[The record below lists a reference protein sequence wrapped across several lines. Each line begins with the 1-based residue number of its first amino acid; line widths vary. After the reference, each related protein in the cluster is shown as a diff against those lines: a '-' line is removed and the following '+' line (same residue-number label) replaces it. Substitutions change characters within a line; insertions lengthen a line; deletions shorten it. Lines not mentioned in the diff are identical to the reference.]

1 MSEASKSK
9 LPMQHT
15 DMTEKG
21 LETIMV
27 EYLRDHNG
35 YEQGQ
40 SADFDREYT
49 LDTDR
54 VERFIRSTQP
64 DKLEQTMCFGPE
76 SQRRNFFRRL
86 SDKIAADGITNVL
99 RKGFRFNGLLFD
111 LYYPIPSELNPSAID
126 FYQRNIFSVTR
137 QLHHSAENT
146 LDAIDVCI
154 FLNGLPI
161 ITAELKNH
169 YTGQTVQNAIKQYQD
184 DRPATDQLF
193 APRRCAVHFAIDDEQ
208 IMMCTELKG
217 KDSWFLPFNKGVNG
231 GAGNPWKDSKILT
244 EYLWQEILT
253 KDSLADIL
261 ENYAQVIEKEEEG
274 RPKPVKRVIWPRYH
288 QLDCVR
294 KLLLETRSNPIGQ
307 RFLIQHSAG
316 SGKSNTITWLA
327 YQLVTLVEDDENI
340 VDSVIVVTDRV
351 NLDKQIRNNIN
362 AFKRLANI
370 VAWAEDSATLKE
382 ALQGG
387 KKIIITTIHKFQFIL
402 DTIGGSLGSLNFAI
416 IIDEA
421 HSSQTGAMSADM
433 NIVVSGNSENEE
445 EDIEDRILKIIKGRK
460 MAPNV
465 NYYAFTATPKNKTLE
480 MFGTPVQHPDG
491 QTGHIP
497 FHEYTMKQAIEEGFI
512 MDVLR
517 NYTPYK
523 SYYKIIKSIESDPEF
538 DKNQASKKIRGYVER
553 QPQTIKE
560 KSLIIVNHFLD
571 KVIGAHKVGGQAR
584 AMVVTSSISRAI
596 EFYYAITKQLEKMHS
611 PYKAI
616 VAFSGEKEYCGKMV
630 TETTVNG
637 FPSSEIEKKIENDPY
652 RILVVAN
659 KFQTGY
665 DQPLLHTMYVD
676 KQLSDVKAVQTL
688 SRLNRCHPKKKDTF
702 ILDFANDPKDIQRAF
717 QTYYKGTSLSHETDP
732 NKLNDLIE
740 IVEDANIYTDEDII
754 EFNRLYWTSD
764 PREEL
769 DAIINRCVAQ
779 FKEELSEE
787 QQIKC
792 KSAIKSYV
800 RTYPFLAAVMPF
812 NSSEWEKLYHF
823 YYYLGT
829 KLPKLAI
836 DDWTEG
842 LIESIDFDK
851 YRIVEQEEVNL
862 SLSDS
867 NAEINPVPV
876 TIVGGKP
883 EPQMESLSKIIEDFN
898 TLYGGIE
905 WEHADTVRAQIQQLP
920 GLLAKSESFVNAV
933 HNSDSDTAQLQ
944 CNTDLLQIVINMMAE
959 NTEFAR
965 NYLDNETFR
974 NFVNSRV
981 FQQAS
986 MMV

>member
-1 MSEASKSK
+1 M
-9 LPMQHT
+9 PHT

-40 SADFDREYT
+40 SADFDQEYT
-49 LDTDR
+49 LDPGR

-64 DKLEQTMCFGPE
+64 DKVEQTMCFGAE
-76 SQRRNFFRRL
+76 SQKRNFFRRL
-86 SDKIAADGITNVL
+86 SDRIAADGITNIL

-111 LYYPIPSELNPSAID
+111 LYYPTPSELNPSAID

-137 QLHHSAENT
+137 QLHHSAENA
-146 LDAIDVCI
+146 LDALDVCI
-154 FLNGLPI
+154 FINGFPI

-169 YTGQTVQNAIKQYQD
+169 YTGQTVKNAIKQYQD
-184 DRPATDQLF
+184 DRPATDPLF
-193 APRRCAVHFAIDDEQ
+193 APRRCAVHFAVDDEQ
-208 IMMCTELKG
+208 IMMCSELKG

-231 GAGNPWKDSKILT
+231 GAGNPWRESKILT
-244 EYLWQEILT
+244 EYLWQEVLT

-274 RPKPVKRVIWPRYH
+274 KPKPVKRVIWPRYH

-294 KLLLETRSNPIGQ
+294 KLLFETRSNPIGQ

-340 VDSVIVVTDRV
+340 VDSVIVVTDRI
-351 NLDKQIRNNIN
+351 NLDKQIRGNIT
-362 AFKRLANI
+362 AFKRLSNI
-370 VAWAEDSATLKE
+370 VAWAEDSASLKE

-402 DTIGGSLGSLNFAI
+402 DTIGGSLGNMNFAI

-421 HSSQTGAMSADM
+421 HSSQNGAMSADM

-445 EDIEDRILKIIKGRK
+445 EDIEDRIIKIIKGRK

-523 SYYKIIKSIESDPEF
+523 SYYKIIKSIEADPEF
-538 DKNQASKKIRGYVER
+538 DKNQASKKMRGFVER

-584 AMVVTSSISRAI
+584 AMVVTSSIIRAI
-596 EFYYAITKQLEKMHS
+596 EFYYAITKQLEEMHS

-630 TETTVNG
+630 TEAIING
-637 FPSSEIEKKIENDPY
+637 FPSSEIEKKIEKDPY

-702 ILDFANDPKDIQRAF
+702 ILDFANDPEDIQHAF

-740 IVEDANIYTDEDII
+740 IVEDANIYTDEDVL
-754 EFNRLYWTSD
+754 EFNRLYWTSA
-764 PREEL
+764 PREDL
-769 DAIINRCVAQ
+769 DAIINRCVAR
-779 FKEELSEE
+779 FKKELSEE

-812 NSSEWEKLYHF
+812 ISPEWEKLYHF

-862 SLSDS
+862 SLSDT
-867 NAEINPVPV
+867 NTEIDPVPV
-876 TIVGGKP
+876 TIGGGKP

-920 GLLAKSESFVNAV
+920 ALLAKSESFVNAV

-944 CNTDLLQIVINMMAE
+944 CNTDLFQIVINMMAE

-986 MMV
+986 SMV

>member
-1 MSEASKSK
+1 
-9 LPMQHT
+9 
-15 DMTEKG
+15 MTEKG

-27 EYLRDHNG
+27 EYLRNHNG

-49 LDTDR
+49 LDPGR

-64 DKLEQTMCFGPE
+64 DKVEQTMCFGPE
-76 SQRRNFFRRL
+76 SQRRSFFRRL
-86 SDKIAADGITNVL
+86 SDKIASDGITNVL

-146 LDAIDVCI
+146 LDALDVCI
-154 FLNGLPI
+154 FINGFPI

-169 YTGQTVQNAIKQYQD
+169 YTGQTVKNAIKQYQD
-184 DRPATDQLF
+184 DRPATDPLF
-193 APRRCAVHFAIDDEQ
+193 APRRCAVHFAVDDEQ
-208 IMMCTELKG
+208 IMMCSELKG

-231 GAGNPWKDSKILT
+231 GAGNPWRESKILT
-244 EYLWQEILT
+244 EYLWQEVLT

-274 RPKPVKRVIWPRYH
+274 KPKPVKRVIWPRYH

-294 KLLLETRSNPIGQ
+294 KLLFETRSNPIGQ

-421 HSSQTGAMSADM
+421 HSSQNGAMSADM

-523 SYYKIIKSIESDPEF
+523 SYYKIIKSIEADPEF
-538 DKNQASKKIRGYVER
+538 DKNQASKKMRGFVER

-584 AMVVTSSISRAI
+584 AMVVTSSIIRAI
-596 EFYYAITKQLEKMHS
+596 EFYYAITKQLEEMHS

-630 TETTVNG
+630 TEAIING
-637 FPSSEIEKKIENDPY
+637 FPSSEIEKKIEKDPY

-702 ILDFANDPKDIQRAF
+702 ILDFANDPEDIQHAF

-740 IVEDANIYTDEDII
+740 IVEDANIYTDEDAL
-754 EFNRLYWTSD
+754 EFNKLYWTSA
-764 PREEL
+764 PREDL
-769 DAIINRCVAQ
+769 DAIINRCVAR
-779 FKEELSEE
+779 FKDELSEE

-812 NSSEWEKLYHF
+812 ISPEWEKLYHF

-867 NAEINPVPV
+867 NAEIDPVPV
-876 TIVGGKP
+876 TIGGGKP

-920 GLLAKSESFVNAV
+920 ALLAKSESFVNAV

-944 CNTDLLQIVINMMAE
+944 CNTDLFQIVINMMAE

-986 MMV
+986 TMV

>member
-1 MSEASKSK
+1 M
-9 LPMQHT
+9 PHT

-49 LDTDR
+49 LDPGR

-64 DKLEQTMCFGPE
+64 DKVEQTMCFGPE

-86 SDKIAADGITNVL
+86 SDKITTDGITNVL
-99 RKGFRFNGLLFD
+99 RKGFRFNGLLLD

-137 QLHHSAENT
+137 QLHHSAENA
-146 LDAIDVCI
+146 LDALDVCI
-154 FLNGLPI
+154 FINGFPI

-169 YTGQTVQNAIKQYQD
+169 YTGQTVKNAIKQYQD
-184 DRPATDQLF
+184 DRPATDPLF
-193 APRRCAVHFAIDDEQ
+193 APRRCAVHFAVDDEQ
-208 IMMCTELKG
+208 IMMCSELKG

-231 GAGNPWKDSKILT
+231 GAGNPWRESKILT
-244 EYLWQEILT
+244 EYLWQEVLT

-274 RPKPVKRVIWPRYH
+274 KPKPVKRVIWPRYH

-294 KLLLETRSNPIGQ
+294 KLLFETRSNPIGQ

-340 VDSVIVVTDRV
+340 VDSVIVVTDRI
-351 NLDKQIRNNIN
+351 NLDKQIRGNIT
-362 AFKRLANI
+362 AFKRLSNI
-370 VAWAEDSATLKE
+370 VAWAEDSTSLKE

-402 DTIGGSLGSLNFAI
+402 DTIGGSLGNMNFAI

-421 HSSQTGAMSADM
+421 HSSQNGAMSADM

-523 SYYKIIKSIESDPEF
+523 SYYKIIKSIEADPEF
-538 DKNQASKKIRGYVER
+538 DKNQASKKMRGFVER

-584 AMVVTSSISRAI
+584 AMVVTSSIIRAI
-596 EFYYAITKQLEKMHS
+596 EFYYAITKQLDEMHS
-611 PYKAI
+611 PYKAV

-630 TETTVNG
+630 TEAIING
-637 FPSSEIEKKIENDPY
+637 FPSSEIEKKIEKDPY

-702 ILDFANDPKDIQRAF
+702 ILDFANDPEDIQHAF

-740 IVEDANIYTDEDII
+740 IVEDANIYTDEDVL
-754 EFNRLYWTSD
+754 EFHKLYWTSA
-764 PREEL
+764 PREDL
-769 DAIINRCVAQ
+769 DAIINRCVAR
-779 FKEELSEE
+779 FKEELSVE

-812 NSSEWEKLYHF
+812 ISPEWEKIYHF

-867 NAEINPVPV
+867 NAEIDPVPV
-876 TIVGGKP
+876 TIDGGKS

-905 WEHADTVRAQIQQLP
+905 WEHADTVRSQIQQLP

-933 HNSDSDTAQLQ
+933 HNSDSDTAQIQ
-944 CNTDLLQIVINMMAE
+944 CNTDLFQIVINMMAE

-986 MMV
+986 TMV

>member
-1 MSEASKSK
+1 M
-9 LPMQHT
+9 PHT

-27 EYLRDHNG
+27 EYLRNHNG
-35 YEQGQ
+35 YEQGR

-49 LDTDR
+49 LDPGR

-64 DKLEQTMCFGPE
+64 DKVEQTMCFGPE

-86 SDKIAADGITNVL
+86 SDKIASDGITNVL

-111 LYYPIPSELNPSAID
+111 LYYPTPSELNPSAID

-146 LDAIDVCI
+146 LDALDVCI
-154 FLNGLPI
+154 FINGFPI

-169 YTGQTVQNAIKQYQD
+169 YTGQTVKNAIKQYQD
-184 DRPATDQLF
+184 DRPATDPLF
-193 APRRCAVHFAIDDEQ
+193 APRRCAVHFAVDDEQ
-208 IMMCTELKG
+208 IMMCSELKG

-231 GAGNPWKDSKILT
+231 GAGNPWRESKILT
-244 EYLWQEILT
+244 EYLWQEVLT

-274 RPKPVKRVIWPRYH
+274 KPKPVKRVIWPRYH

-294 KLLLETRSNPIGQ
+294 KLLFETRSNPIGQ

-523 SYYKIIKSIESDPEF
+523 SYYKIIKSIEADPEF
-538 DKNQASKKIRGYVER
+538 DKNQASKKMRGFVER

-584 AMVVTSSISRAI
+584 AMVVTSSIIRAI
-596 EFYYAITKQLEKMHS
+596 EFYYAITKQLEEMHS

-630 TETTVNG
+630 TEAIING
-637 FPSSEIEKKIENDPY
+637 FPSSEIEKKIEKDPY

-702 ILDFANDPKDIQRAF
+702 ILDFANDPEDIQHAF

-740 IVEDANIYTDEDII
+740 IVEDANIYTDEDAL
-754 EFNRLYWTSD
+754 EFNKLYWTSA
-764 PREEL
+764 PREDL
-769 DAIINRCVAQ
+769 DAIINRCVAR
-779 FKEELSEE
+779 FKDELSEE

-812 NSSEWEKLYHF
+812 ISPEWEKLYHF

-867 NAEINPVPV
+867 NAEIDPVPV
-876 TIVGGKP
+876 TIGGGKS

-920 GLLAKSESFVNAV
+920 ALLAKSESFVNAV

-944 CNTDLLQIVINMMAE
+944 CNTDLFQIVINMMAE

-986 MMV
+986 TMV

>member
-1 MSEASKSK
+1 
-9 LPMQHT
+9 
-15 DMTEKG
+15 MTEKG

-27 EYLRDHNG
+27 EYLRNHNG

-49 LDTDR
+49 LDPGR

-64 DKLEQTMCFGPE
+64 DKVEQTMCFGPE

-86 SDKIAADGITNVL
+86 SDKIASDGITNVL

-111 LYYPIPSELNPSAID
+111 LYYPTPSELNPSAID

-146 LDAIDVCI
+146 LDALDVCI
-154 FLNGLPI
+154 FINGFPI

-169 YTGQTVQNAIKQYQD
+169 YTGQTVKNAIKQYQD
-184 DRPATDQLF
+184 DRPATDPLF
-193 APRRCAVHFAIDDEQ
+193 APRRCAVHFAVDDEQ
-208 IMMCTELKG
+208 IMMCSELKG

-231 GAGNPWKDSKILT
+231 GAGNPWRESKILT
-244 EYLWQEILT
+244 EYLWQEVLT

-274 RPKPVKRVIWPRYH
+274 KPKPVKRVIWPRYH

-294 KLLLETRSNPIGQ
+294 KLLFETRSNPIGQ

-497 FHEYTMKQAIEEGFI
+497 FHEYKMKQAIEEGFI

-523 SYYKIIKSIESDPEF
+523 SYYKIIKSIEADPEF
-538 DKNQASKKIRGYVER
+538 DKNQASKKMRGFVER

-584 AMVVTSSISRAI
+584 AMVVTSSIIRAI
-596 EFYYAITKQLEKMHS
+596 EFYYAITKQLEEMHS

-630 TETTVNG
+630 TEAIING

-702 ILDFANDPKDIQRAF
+702 ILDFANDPEDIQHAF

-740 IVEDANIYTDEDII
+740 IVEDANIYTDEDVL
-754 EFNRLYWTSD
+754 EFNKLYWTSA
-764 PREEL
+764 PREDL
-769 DAIINRCVAQ
+769 DAIINRCVAR
-779 FKEELSEE
+779 FKDELSEE

-812 NSSEWEKLYHF
+812 ISPEWEKLYHF

-867 NAEINPVPV
+867 NAEIDPVPV
-876 TIVGGKP
+876 TIGGGKS

-920 GLLAKSESFVNAV
+920 ALLAKSESFVNAV

-944 CNTDLLQIVINMMAE
+944 CNTDLFQIVINMMAE

-986 MMV
+986 TMV

>member
-1 MSEASKSK
+1 
-9 LPMQHT
+9 
-15 DMTEKG
+15 MTEKG

-27 EYLRDHNG
+27 EYLRNHNG

-49 LDTDR
+49 LDPGR

-64 DKLEQTMCFGPE
+64 DKVEQTMCFGPE
-76 SQRRNFFRRL
+76 SQRRSFFRRL
-86 SDKIAADGITNVL
+86 SDKIASDGITNVL

-146 LDAIDVCI
+146 LDALDVCI
-154 FLNGLPI
+154 FINGFPI

-169 YTGQTVQNAIKQYQD
+169 YTGQTVKNAIKQYQD
-184 DRPATDQLF
+184 DRPATDPLF
-193 APRRCAVHFAIDDEQ
+193 APRRCAVHFAVDDEQ
-208 IMMCTELKG
+208 IMMCSELKG

-231 GAGNPWKDSKILT
+231 GAGNPWRESKILT
-244 EYLWQEILT
+244 EYLWQEVLT

-274 RPKPVKRVIWPRYH
+274 KPKPVKRVIWPRYH

-294 KLLLETRSNPIGQ
+294 KLLFETRSNPIGQ

-370 VAWAEDSATLKE
+370 VAWAEDSASLKE

-402 DTIGGSLGSLNFAI
+402 DTIGGSLGNMNFAI

-421 HSSQTGAMSADM
+421 HSSQNGAMSADM

-523 SYYKIIKSIESDPEF
+523 SYYKIIKSIEADPEF
-538 DKNQASKKIRGYVER
+538 DKNQASKKMRGFVER

-584 AMVVTSSISRAI
+584 AMVVTSSIIRAI
-596 EFYYAITKQLEKMHS
+596 EFYYAITKQLEEMHS

-630 TETTVNG
+630 TEAIING
-637 FPSSEIEKKIENDPY
+637 FPSSEIEKKIEKDPY

-702 ILDFANDPKDIQRAF
+702 ILDFANDPEDIQLAF

-740 IVEDANIYTDEDII
+740 IVEDANIYTDEDVL
-754 EFNRLYWTSD
+754 EFNKLYWTSA
-764 PREEL
+764 PREDL
-769 DAIINRCVAQ
+769 DAIINRCVAR
-779 FKEELSEE
+779 FKDELSEE

-812 NSSEWEKLYHF
+812 ISPEWEKLYHF

-867 NAEINPVPV
+867 NAEIDPVPV
-876 TIVGGKP
+876 TIGGGKS

-920 GLLAKSESFVNAV
+920 ALLAKSESFVNAV

-944 CNTDLLQIVINMMAE
+944 CNTDLFQIVINMMAE

-986 MMV
+986 SMV

>member
-1 MSEASKSK
+1 
-9 LPMQHT
+9 
-15 DMTEKG
+15 MTEKG

-40 SADFDREYT
+40 SADFDQEYT
-49 LDTDR
+49 LDPGR

-64 DKLEQTMCFGPE
+64 DKVEQTMCFGPE
-76 SQRRNFFRRL
+76 SQRRIFFRRL
-86 SDKIAADGITNVL
+86 SDKIASDGITNVL

-137 QLHHSAENT
+137 QLHHSAENA
-146 LDAIDVCI
+146 LDALDVCI
-154 FLNGLPI
+154 FINGFPI

-169 YTGQTVQNAIKQYQD
+169 YTGQTVKNAIKQYQD
-184 DRPATDQLF
+184 DRPVTDPLF
-193 APRRCAVHFAIDDEQ
+193 APRRCAVHFAVDDEQ
-208 IMMCTELKG
+208 IMMCSELKG

-231 GAGNPWKDSKILT
+231 GAGNPWRESKILT
-244 EYLWQEILT
+244 EYLWQEVLT

-274 RPKPVKRVIWPRYH
+274 KPKPVKRVIWPRYH

-294 KLLLETRSNPIGQ
+294 KLLFETRSNPIGQ

-340 VDSVIVVTDRV
+340 VDSVIVVTDRI
-351 NLDKQIRNNIN
+351 NLDKQIRNNIS
-362 AFKRLANI
+362 AFKRLSSI
-370 VAWAEDSATLKE
+370 VAWAEDSASLKE

-402 DTIGGSLGSLNFAI
+402 DTIGGSLGNMNFAI

-421 HSSQTGAMSADM
+421 HSSQNGAMSADM

-480 MFGTPVQHPDG
+480 MFGTPVKHPDG
-491 QTGHIP
+491 QVGHIP

-538 DKNQASKKIRGYVER
+538 DKNQASKKMRGFVER

-584 AMVVTSSISRAI
+584 AMVVTSSIIRAI
-596 EFYYAITKQLEKMHS
+596 EFYYAITKQLEEMHS
-611 PYKAI
+611 QYKAV

-630 TETTVNG
+630 TEAIING

-702 ILDFANDPKDIQRAF
+702 ILDFANDPEDIQHAF

-740 IVEDANIYTDEDII
+740 IVEDANIYTDEDVL
-754 EFNRLYWTSD
+754 EFNRLYWTSA
-764 PREEL
+764 PREDL
-769 DAIINRCVAQ
+769 DAIINRCVAR
-779 FKEELSEE
+779 FKDELSEE

-812 NSSEWEKLYHF
+812 ISPEWEKLYHF

-862 SLSDS
+862 SLSDT
-867 NAEINPVPV
+867 NTEIDPVPV
-876 TIVGGKP
+876 TIGGGKP

-920 GLLAKSESFVNAV
+920 ALLAKSESFVNAV

-944 CNTDLLQIVINMMAE
+944 CNTDLFQIVINMMAE

-986 MMV
+986 AMV

>member
-1 MSEASKSK
+1 M
-9 LPMQHT
+9 PHT

-27 EYLRDHNG
+27 EYLRNHNG

-40 SADFDREYT
+40 TSDFDREYT
-49 LDTDR
+49 LDPGR
-54 VERFIRSTQP
+54 VERFLRSTQP
-64 DKLEQTMCFGPE
+64 EKVEQTMCFAVE
-76 SQRRNFFRRL
+76 SQKKSFFRRL
-86 SDKIAADGITNVL
+86 SEKIAQDGITNVL

-111 LYYPIPSELNPSAID
+111 LYYPIPSEMNPSALD
-126 FYQRNIFSVTR
+126 FYQENIFSVTR
-137 QLHHSAENT
+137 QLHHSADQT
-146 LDAIDVCI
+146 MDALDVCI
-154 FLNGLPI
+154 FINGFPI

-169 YTGQTVQNAIKQYQD
+169 YTGQSYRNAIKQYQD
-184 DRPATDQLF
+184 DRPATDPLF
-193 APRRCAVHFAIDDEQ
+193 APRRCAVHFAVDDDE
-208 IMMCTELKG
+208 IWMCSELKG
-217 KDSWFLPFNKGVNG
+217 KESWFLPFNKGVNG
-231 GAGNPWKDSKILT
+231 GAGNPWKESKILT
-244 EYLWQEILT
+244 EYLWQEVLQ

-261 ENYAQVIEKEEEG
+261 ENYAQVIEK
-274 RPKPVKRVIWPRYH
+274 KRVIWPRYH

-294 KLLLETRSNPIGQ
+294 KLLFETRANPIGQ

-340 VDSVIVVTDRV
+340 VDSVSLVPARV
-351 NLDKQIRNNIN
+351 NLDKQIRNNIT
-362 AFKRLANI
+362 AFKRLSNI

-402 DTIGGSLGSLNFAI
+402 DAIGGSLGDLNFAI

-421 HSSQTGAMSADM
+421 HSSQNGSMSADM
-433 NIVVSGNSENEE
+433 NIVVSGNAEDDE
-445 EDIEDRILKIIKGRK
+445 EDIEERILKIIKGRK

-480 MFGTPVQHPDG
+480 MFGTPVQRPDG
-491 QTGHIP
+491 QIGHEP

-517 NYTPYK
+517 NYTPYR
-523 SYYKIIKSIESDPEF
+523 SYYKILKAIEADPEF
-538 DKNQASKKIRGYVER
+538 DKNQASKKIRAFVER
-553 QPQTIKE
+553 QPQTIQE

-584 AMVVTSSISRAI
+584 AMVVTSSIIRAI
-596 EFYYAITKQLEKMHS
+596 EFYYAISKQLEEMHS
-611 PYKAI
+611 PYKAV
-616 VAFSGEKEYCGKMV
+616 VAFSGEKEYGGKVV
-630 TETTVNG
+630 TEATING
-637 FPSSEIEKKIENDPY
+637 FPSSEIEKKIETDPY

-702 ILDFANDPKDIQRAF
+702 ILDFANEPEDIQRAF

-740 IVEDANIYTDEDII
+740 IVESANIYTEEDVQ
-754 EFNRLYWTSD
+754 EFNKLYWTAA

-769 DAIINRCVAQ
+769 DVIMNRCVAR
-779 FKEELSEE
+779 FKDELSEDR
-787 QQIKC
+787 QIKC

-812 NSSEWEKLYHF
+812 NSVEWEKLYHF

-842 LIESIDFDK
+842 LIEAIDFDK
-851 YRIVEQEEVNL
+851 YRVVEQEEVNI
-862 SLSDS
+862 SLTDKD
-867 NAEINPVPV
+867 AEIDPVPV
-876 TIVGGKP
+876 GTGKGQAEP
-883 EPQMESLSKIIEDFN
+883 ELEALSRIIDDFN

-920 GLLAKSESFVNAV
+920 DLLAQSEAFVNAV
-933 HNSDSDTAQLQ
+933 HNSDSDTAQIQ
-944 CNTDLLQIVINMMAE
+944 CNTDLFQIVINMMAE
-959 NTEFAR
+959 HTEFAR

-974 NFVNSRV
+974 NFVNTRV
-981 FQQAS
+981 FQQARI
-986 MMV
+986 MV

>member
-1 MSEASKSK
+1 
-9 LPMQHT
+9 
-15 DMTEKG
+15 
-21 LETIMV
+21 MV
-27 EYLRDHNG
+27 EYLHNHNG

-49 LDTDR
+49 LDPGR

-64 DKLEQTMCFGPE
+64 DKVEQTMCFGPE

-86 SDKIAADGITNVL
+86 SDKIASDGITNVL

-111 LYYPIPSELNPSAID
+111 LYYPTPSELNPSAID

-184 DRPATDQLF
+184 DRPVTDQLF

-261 ENYAQVIEKEEEG
+261 ENYAQVIEKEEDG

-294 KLLLETRSNPIGQ
+294 KLLFETRSNPIGQ

-497 FHEYTMKQAIEEGFI
+497 FHEYTMKQAFEEGFI

-523 SYYKIIKSIESDPEF
+523 SYYKIIKSIEADPEF
-538 DKNQASKKIRGYVER
+538 DKNQASKKMRGFVER

-584 AMVVTSSISRAI
+584 AMVVTSSIIRAI
-596 EFYYAITKQLEKMHS
+596 EFYYAITKQLEEMHS

-630 TETTVNG
+630 TEAIING

-702 ILDFANDPKDIQRAF
+702 ILDFANDPEDIQRAF

-740 IVEDANIYTDEDII
+740 IVEDANIYTDEDVL
-754 EFNRLYWTSD
+754 EFNKLYWTSA
-764 PREEL
+764 PREDL
-769 DAIINRCVAQ
+769 DAIINRCVAR
-779 FKEELSEE
+779 FKDELSEE

-812 NSSEWEKLYHF
+812 ISPEWEKLYHF

-867 NAEINPVPV
+867 NAEIDPVPV
-876 TIVGGKP
+876 TIGGGKS

-920 GLLAKSESFVNAV
+920 ALLAKSESFVNAV

-944 CNTDLLQIVINMMAE
+944 CNTDLFQIVINMMAE

-986 MMV
+986 SMV

>member
-1 MSEASKSK
+1 M
-9 LPMQHT
+9 PHT
-15 DMTEKG
+15 DITEKG

-27 EYLRDHNG
+27 EYLRNHNG

-49 LDTDR
+49 LDPGR

-64 DKLEQTMCFGPE
+64 DKVEQTMCFGPE
-76 SQRRNFFRRL
+76 SQRRIFFRRL
-86 SDKIAADGITNVL
+86 SDKIASDGITNVL

-137 QLHHSAENT
+137 QLHHSTENA
-146 LDAIDVCI
+146 LDALDVCI
-154 FLNGLPI
+154 FINGFPI

-169 YTGQTVQNAIKQYQD
+169 YTGQTVKNAIKQYQD
-184 DRPATDQLF
+184 DRPATDPLF
-193 APRRCAVHFAIDDEQ
+193 APRRCAVHFAVDDEQ
-208 IMMCTELKG
+208 IMMCSELKG

-231 GAGNPWKDSKILT
+231 GAGNPWRESKILT
-244 EYLWQEILT
+244 EYLWQEVLT

-274 RPKPVKRVIWPRYH
+274 KPKPVKRVIWPRYH

-294 KLLLETRSNPIGQ
+294 KLLFETRSNPIGQ

-340 VDSVIVVTDRV
+340 VDSVIVVTDRI
-351 NLDKQIRNNIN
+351 NLDKQIRGNIT
-362 AFKRLANI
+362 AFKRLSNI
-370 VAWAEDSATLKE
+370 VAWAEDSASLKE

-402 DTIGGSLGSLNFAI
+402 DTICGSLGSMNFAI

-421 HSSQTGAMSADM
+421 HSSQNGAMSADM

-480 MFGTPVQHPDG
+480 MFGTPVQHQDG

-523 SYYKIIKSIESDPEF
+523 SYYKIIKSIEADPKF
-538 DKNQASKKIRGYVER
+538 DKNQASKKMRGFVER

-584 AMVVTSSISRAI
+584 AMVVTSSIIRAI
-596 EFYYAITKQLEKMHS
+596 EFYYAITKQLEEMHS

-630 TETTVNG
+630 TEAIING
-637 FPSSEIEKKIENDPY
+637 FPSSEIEKKIEKDPY

-702 ILDFANDPKDIQRAF
+702 ILDFANDPEVIQRAF

-740 IVEDANIYTDEDII
+740 IIEDANIYTDEDVI
-754 EFNRLYWTSD
+754 EFNRLYWTSA
-764 PREEL
+764 PREDL
-769 DAIINRCVAQ
+769 DAIINRCVAR

-812 NSSEWEKLYHF
+812 ISQEWEKLYHF

-867 NAEINPVPV
+867 NAEIDPVPV
-876 TIVGGKP
+876 TIGGGKP

-944 CNTDLLQIVINMMAE
+944 CNTDLFQIVINMMAE

>member
-1 MSEASKSK
+1 
-9 LPMQHT
+9 
-15 DMTEKG
+15 MTEKG

-27 EYLRDHNG
+27 EYLRNHNG

-49 LDTDR
+49 LDPGR
-54 VERFIRSTQP
+54 VERFIRYTQP
-64 DKLEQTMCFGPE
+64 DKVEQTMCFGPE

-86 SDKIAADGITNVL
+86 SDKIASDGITNVL

-111 LYYPIPSELNPSAID
+111 LYYPTPSELNPSAID

-146 LDAIDVCI
+146 LDALDVCI
-154 FLNGLPI
+154 FINGFPI

-169 YTGQTVQNAIKQYQD
+169 YTGQTVKNAIKQYQD
-184 DRPATDQLF
+184 DRPATDPLF
-193 APRRCAVHFAIDDEQ
+193 APRRCAVHFAVDDEQ
-208 IMMCTELKG
+208 IMMCSELKG

-231 GAGNPWKDSKILT
+231 GAGNPWRESKILT
-244 EYLWQEILT
+244 EYLWQEVLT

-274 RPKPVKRVIWPRYH
+274 KPKPVKRVIWPRYH

-294 KLLLETRSNPIGQ
+294 KLLFETRSNPIGQ

-497 FHEYTMKQAIEEGFI
+497 FHEYKMKQAIEEGFI

-523 SYYKIIKSIESDPEF
+523 SYYKIIKSIEADPEF
-538 DKNQASKKIRGYVER
+538 DKNQASKKMRGFVER

-584 AMVVTSSISRAI
+584 AMVVTSSIIRAI
-596 EFYYAITKQLEKMHS
+596 EFYYAITKQLEEMHS

-630 TETTVNG
+630 TEAIING

-702 ILDFANDPKDIQRAF
+702 ILDFANDPEDIQHTF

-740 IVEDANIYTDEDII
+740 IVEDANIYTDEDVL
-754 EFNRLYWTSD
+754 EFNKLYWTSA
-764 PREEL
+764 PREDL
-769 DAIINRCVAQ
+769 DAIINRCVAR
-779 FKEELSEE
+779 FKDELSEE

-812 NSSEWEKLYHF
+812 ISPEWEKLYHF

-867 NAEINPVPV
+867 NAEIDPVPV
-876 TIVGGKP
+876 TIGGGKS

-920 GLLAKSESFVNAV
+920 ALLAKSESFVNAV

-944 CNTDLLQIVINMMAE
+944 CNTDLFQIVINMMAE

-986 MMV
+986 TMV

>member
-1 MSEASKSK
+1 
-9 LPMQHT
+9 
-15 DMTEKG
+15 MTEKG

-27 EYLRDHNG
+27 EYLRNHNG

-49 LDTDR
+49 LDPGR

-64 DKLEQTMCFGPE
+64 DKVEQTMCFGPE

-146 LDAIDVCI
+146 LDALDVCI
-154 FLNGLPI
+154 FINGFPI

-169 YTGQTVQNAIKQYQD
+169 YTGQTVKNAIKQYQD
-184 DRPATDQLF
+184 DRPATDPLF
-193 APRRCAVHFAIDDEQ
+193 APRRCAVHFAVDDEQ
-208 IMMCTELKG
+208 IMMCSELKG

-231 GAGNPWKDSKILT
+231 GAGNPWRESKILT
-244 EYLWQEILT
+244 EYLWQEVLT

-274 RPKPVKRVIWPRYH
+274 KPKPVKRVIWPRYH

-294 KLLLETRSNPIGQ
+294 KLLFETRSNPIGQ

-351 NLDKQIRNNIN
+351 NLDEQIRNNIN

-523 SYYKIIKSIESDPEF
+523 SYYKIIKSIEADPEF
-538 DKNQASKKIRGYVER
+538 DKNQASKKMRGFVER

-584 AMVVTSSISRAI
+584 AMVVTSSIIRAI
-596 EFYYAITKQLEKMHS
+596 EFYYAITKQLEEMHS

-630 TETTVNG
+630 TEAIING

-702 ILDFANDPKDIQRAF
+702 ILDFANDPEDILRAF

-740 IVEDANIYTDEDII
+740 IVEDANIYTDEDVL
-754 EFNRLYWTSD
+754 EFNKLYWTSA
-764 PREEL
+764 PREDL
-769 DAIINRCVAQ
+769 DAIINRCVAR
-779 FKEELSEE
+779 FKDELSEE

-812 NSSEWEKLYHF
+812 ISPEWEKLYHF

-867 NAEINPVPV
+867 NAEIDPVPV
-876 TIVGGKP
+876 TIGGGKS

-920 GLLAKSESFVNAV
+920 ALLAKSESFVNAV

-944 CNTDLLQIVINMMAE
+944 CNTDLFQIVINMMAE

-986 MMV
+986 SMV

>member
-1 MSEASKSK
+1 M
-9 LPMQHT
+9 PHT

-40 SADFDREYT
+40 SADFDQEYT
-49 LDTDR
+49 LDPGR

-64 DKLEQTMCFGPE
+64 DKVEQTMCFGPE
-76 SQRRNFFRRL
+76 SQRRIFFRRL
-86 SDKIAADGITNVL
+86 SDKIASDGITNVL

-137 QLHHSAENT
+137 QLHHSAENA
-146 LDAIDVCI
+146 LDALDVCI
-154 FLNGLPI
+154 FINGFPI

-169 YTGQTVQNAIKQYQD
+169 YTGQTVKNAIKQYQD
-184 DRPATDQLF
+184 DRPVTDPLF
-193 APRRCAVHFAIDDEQ
+193 APRRCAVHFAVDDEQ
-208 IMMCTELKG
+208 IMMCSELKG

-231 GAGNPWKDSKILT
+231 GAGNPWRESKILT
-244 EYLWQEILT
+244 EYLWQEVLT

-274 RPKPVKRVIWPRYH
+274 KPKPVKRVIWPRYH

-294 KLLLETRSNPIGQ
+294 KLLFETRSNPIGQ

-340 VDSVIVVTDRV
+340 VDSVIVVTDRI
-351 NLDKQIRNNIN
+351 NLDKQIRNNIS
-362 AFKRLANI
+362 AFKRLSNI
-370 VAWAEDSATLKE
+370 VAWAEDSASLKE

-402 DTIGGSLGSLNFAI
+402 DTIGGSLGNMNFAI

-421 HSSQTGAMSADM
+421 HSSQNGAMSADM

-480 MFGTPVQHPDG
+480 MFGTPVKHPDG
-491 QTGHIP
+491 QVGHIP

-538 DKNQASKKIRGYVER
+538 DKNQASKKMRGFVER

-584 AMVVTSSISRAI
+584 AMVVTSSIIRAI
-596 EFYYAITKQLEKMHS
+596 EFYYAITKQLEEMHS
-611 PYKAI
+611 QYKAV

-630 TETTVNG
+630 TEAIING

-702 ILDFANDPKDIQRAF
+702 ILDFANDPEDIQHAF

-740 IVEDANIYTDEDII
+740 IVEDANIYTDEDVL
-754 EFNRLYWTSD
+754 EFNRLYWTSA
-764 PREEL
+764 PREDL
-769 DAIINRCVAQ
+769 DAIINRCVAR
-779 FKEELSEE
+779 FKDELSEE

-812 NSSEWEKLYHF
+812 ISPEWEKLYHF

-862 SLSDS
+862 SLSDT
-867 NAEINPVPV
+867 NTEIDPVPV
-876 TIVGGKP
+876 TIGGGKP

-920 GLLAKSESFVNAV
+920 ALLAKSESFVNAV

-944 CNTDLLQIVINMMAE
+944 CNTDLFQIVINMMAE

-986 MMV
+986 SMV

>member
-1 MSEASKSK
+1 
-9 LPMQHT
+9 
-15 DMTEKG
+15 
-21 LETIMV
+21 MV
-27 EYLRDHNG
+27 EYLRNHNG

-49 LDTDR
+49 LDPGR

-64 DKLEQTMCFGPE
+64 DKVEQTMCFGPE

-86 SDKIAADGITNVL
+86 SDKIASDGITNVL

-111 LYYPIPSELNPSAID
+111 LYYPTPSELNPSAID

-146 LDAIDVCI
+146 LDALDVCI
-154 FLNGLPI
+154 FINGFPI

-169 YTGQTVQNAIKQYQD
+169 YTGQTVKNAIKQYQD
-184 DRPATDQLF
+184 DRPATDPLF
-193 APRRCAVHFAIDDEQ
+193 APRRCAVHFAVDDEQ
-208 IMMCTELKG
+208 IMMCSELKG

-231 GAGNPWKDSKILT
+231 GAGNPWRESKILT
-244 EYLWQEILT
+244 EYLWQEVLT

-274 RPKPVKRVIWPRYH
+274 KPKPVKRVIWPRYH

-294 KLLLETRSNPIGQ
+294 KLLFETRSNPIGQ

-497 FHEYTMKQAIEEGFI
+497 FHEYKMKQAIEEGFI

-523 SYYKIIKSIESDPEF
+523 SYYKIIKSIEADPEF
-538 DKNQASKKIRGYVER
+538 DKNQASKKMRGFVER

-584 AMVVTSSISRAI
+584 AMVVTSSIIRAI
-596 EFYYAITKQLEKMHS
+596 EFYYAITKQLEEMHS

-630 TETTVNG
+630 TEAIING

-702 ILDFANDPKDIQRAF
+702 ILDFANDPEDIQHAF

-740 IVEDANIYTDEDII
+740 IVEDANIYTDEDVL
-754 EFNRLYWTSD
+754 EFNKLYWTSA
-764 PREEL
+764 PREDL
-769 DAIINRCVAQ
+769 DAIINRCVAR
-779 FKEELSEE
+779 FKDELSEE

-812 NSSEWEKLYHF
+812 ISPEWEKLYHF

-867 NAEINPVPV
+867 NAEIDPVPV
-876 TIVGGKP
+876 TIGGGKS
-883 EPQMESLSKIIEDFN
+883 EPQMESLSKIIKDFN

-920 GLLAKSESFVNAV
+920 ALLAKSESFVNAV

-944 CNTDLLQIVINMMAE
+944 CNTDLFQIVINMMAE

-986 MMV
+986 TMV

>member
-1 MSEASKSK
+1 M
-9 LPMQHT
+9 PHT

-40 SADFDREYT
+40 SSDFDREYT
-49 LDTDR
+49 LDPGR
-54 VERFIRSTQP
+54 VERFIRATQP
-64 DKLEQTMCFGPE
+64 EKVEQTMCFAVD
-76 SQRRNFFRRL
+76 SQKKNFFRRL
-86 SDKIAADGITNVL
+86 SEKIAQDGITNVL

-111 LYYPIPSELNPSAID
+111 LYYPIPSEMNPSALD
-126 FYQRNIFSVTR
+126 FYRKNIFSVTR
-137 QLHHSAENT
+137 QLHHSAQQT
-146 LDAIDVCI
+146 LDALDVCI
-154 FLNGLPI
+154 FLNGFPI
-161 ITAELKNH
+161 ITVELKNR
-169 YTGQTVQNAIKQYQD
+169 YTGQTYKNAIKQYQE
-184 DRPATDQLF
+184 DRPASDPLF
-193 APRRCAVHFAIDDEQ
+193 APRRCAVHFAVDDDE
-208 IMMCTELKG
+208 IWMCSELKG

-231 GAGNPWKDSKILT
+231 GAGNPWKESKILT
-244 EYLWQEILT
+244 EYLWQEILQ

-274 RPKPVKRVIWPRYH
+274 KPKPVKKVIWPRYH

-294 KLLLETRSNPIGQ
+294 KLLFETRANPIGQ

-351 NLDKQIRNNIN
+351 NLDKQIRNNIT
-362 AFKRLANI
+362 AFKRLSNI
-370 VAWAEDSATLKE
+370 VAWAEDSATLRE

-402 DTIGGSLGSLNFAI
+402 DAIGGTLADLNFAI

-421 HSSQTGAMSADM
+421 HSSQSGSMSADM
-433 NIVVSGNSENEE
+433 
-445 EDIEDRILKIIKGRK
+445 
-460 MAPNV
+460 
-465 NYYAFTATPKNKTLE
+465 
-480 MFGTPVQHPDG
+480 MFGKPVQRPDG
-491 QTGHIP
+491 KIGHEP

-523 SYYKIIKSIESDPEF
+523 SYYKILKAIESDPEF
-538 DKNQASKKIRGYVER
+538 DKKQAPKKIRAFVER
-553 QPQTIKE
+553 QPQTIQE

-584 AMVVTSSISRAI
+584 AMVVTSSIIRAI
-596 EFYYAITKQLEKMHS
+596 EFYYAISKQLEEMHS
-611 PYKAI
+611 PYKAV
-616 VAFSGEKEYCGKMV
+616 VAFSGEKEYGGKMV
-630 TETTVNG
+630 TEATING
-637 FPSSEIEKKIENDPY
+637 FPSSEIEKKIETDPY

-702 ILDFANDPKDIQRAF
+702 ILDFANEPEDIQRAF

-740 IVEDANIYTDEDII
+740 IVEGANIYTEEDVQ
-754 EFNRLYWTSD
+754 EFNKLYWTAA

-769 DAIINRCVAQ
+769 DVIMNRCVAR
-779 FKEELSEE
+779 FKTELNED

-812 NSSEWEKLYHF
+812 ISVEWEKLYHF

-842 LIESIDFDK
+842 LIEAIDFDK
-851 YRIVEQEEVNL
+851 YRVVEQEEVNI
-862 SLSDS
+862 SLTDK
-867 NAEINPVPV
+867 NTEIDPVPV
-876 TIVGGKP
+876 GTGGGKSEP
-883 EPQMESLSKIIEDFN
+883 EMEALSRIIDDFN

-920 GLLAKSESFVNAV
+920 DLLAQSEAFVNAV
-933 HNSDSDTAQLQ
+933 HNSDSDTAQIQ
-944 CNTDLLQIVINMMAE
+944 CNTDLFQIVINMMAE

-974 NFVNSRV
+974 NFVNTRV
-981 FQQAS
+981 FQQART
-986 MMV
+986 MV

>member
-1 MSEASKSK
+1 M
-9 LPMQHT
+9 PHT

-40 SADFDREYT
+40 SADFDQEYT
-49 LDTDR
+49 LDPGR

-64 DKLEQTMCFGPE
+64 DKVEQTMCFGPE
-76 SQRRNFFRRL
+76 SQRRFFFRRL
-86 SDKIAADGITNVL
+86 SDKIASDGITNVL

-137 QLHHSAENT
+137 QLHHSAENA
-146 LDAIDVCI
+146 LDALDVCI
-154 FLNGLPI
+154 FINGFPI

-169 YTGQTVQNAIKQYQD
+169 YTGQTVKNAIKQYQD
-184 DRPATDQLF
+184 DRPATDPLF
-193 APRRCAVHFAIDDEQ
+193 APRRCAVHFAVDDEQ
-208 IMMCTELKG
+208 IMMCSELKG

-231 GAGNPWKDSKILT
+231 GAGNPWRESKILT
-244 EYLWQEILT
+244 EYLWQEVLT

-274 RPKPVKRVIWPRYH
+274 KPKPVKRVIWPRYH

-294 KLLLETRSNPIGQ
+294 KLLFETRSNPIGQ

-340 VDSVIVVTDRV
+340 VDSVIVVTDRI
-351 NLDKQIRNNIN
+351 NLDKQIRGNIT
-362 AFKRLANI
+362 AFKRLSNI
-370 VAWAEDSATLKE
+370 VTWAEDSTSLKE

-402 DTIGGSLGSLNFAI
+402 DTIGGSLGNMNFAI

-421 HSSQTGAMSADM
+421 HSSQNGAMSADM

-523 SYYKIIKSIESDPEF
+523 SYYKIIKSIEADPEF
-538 DKNQASKKIRGYVER
+538 DKNQASKKMRGFVER

-584 AMVVTSSISRAI
+584 AMVVTSSIIRAI
-596 EFYYAITKQLEKMHS
+596 EFYYAITKQLDEMHS
-611 PYKAI
+611 PYKAV

-630 TETTVNG
+630 TEAIING
-637 FPSSEIEKKIENDPY
+637 FPSSEIEKKIEKDPY

-688 SRLNRCHPKKKDTF
+688 SRLNRCHTKKKDTF
-702 ILDFANDPKDIQRAF
+702 ILDFANDPEDIQHAF

-740 IVEDANIYTDEDII
+740 IVEDANIYTDEDVLK
-754 EFNRLYWTSD
+754 FNRLYWTSA
-764 PREEL
+764 PREDL
-769 DAIINRCVAQ
+769 DAIINRCVAR

-812 NSSEWEKLYHF
+812 ISPEWEKLYHF

-867 NAEINPVPV
+867 NAEIDPVPV
-876 TIVGGKP
+876 TIDGGKP

-933 HNSDSDTAQLQ
+933 HNSDSDTAQIQ
-944 CNTDLLQIVINMMAE
+944 CNTDLFQIVINMMAE

-986 MMV
+986 TMV

>member
-1 MSEASKSK
+1 
-9 LPMQHT
+9 
-15 DMTEKG
+15 MTEKG

-27 EYLRDHNG
+27 EYLHNHNG

-49 LDTDR
+49 LDLGR

-64 DKLEQTMCFGPE
+64 DKVEQTMCFGPE

-146 LDAIDVCI
+146 LDALDVCI
-154 FLNGLPI
+154 FINGFPI

-169 YTGQTVQNAIKQYQD
+169 YTGQTVKNAIKQYQD
-184 DRPATDQLF
+184 DRPATDPLF

-208 IMMCTELKG
+208 IMMCSELKG

-231 GAGNPWKDSKILT
+231 GAGNPWRESKILT
-244 EYLWQEILT
+244 EYLWQEVLT

-274 RPKPVKRVIWPRYH
+274 KPKPVKRVIWPRYH

-294 KLLLETRSNPIGQ
+294 KLLFETRSNPIGQ

-421 HSSQTGAMSADM
+421 HSSQNGAMSADM

-523 SYYKIIKSIESDPEF
+523 SYYKIIKSIEADPEF
-538 DKNQASKKIRGYVER
+538 DKNQASKKMRGFVER

-584 AMVVTSSISRAI
+584 AMVVTSSIIRAI
-596 EFYYAITKQLEKMHS
+596 EFYYAITKQLEEMHS

-630 TETTVNG
+630 TEAIING
-637 FPSSEIEKKIENDPY
+637 FPSSEIEKKIEKDPY

-702 ILDFANDPKDIQRAF
+702 ILDFANDPEDIQHAF

-740 IVEDANIYTDEDII
+740 IVEDANIYTDEDAL
-754 EFNRLYWTSD
+754 EFNKLYWTSA
-764 PREEL
+764 PREDL
-769 DAIINRCVAQ
+769 DAIINRCVAR
-779 FKEELSEE
+779 FKDELSEE

-812 NSSEWEKLYHF
+812 ISPEWEKLYHF

-867 NAEINPVPV
+867 NAEIDPVPV
-876 TIVGGKP
+876 TIGGGKP

-920 GLLAKSESFVNAV
+920 ALLAKSESFVNAV

-944 CNTDLLQIVINMMAE
+944 CNTDLFQIVINMMAE

-986 MMV
+986 TMV

>member
-1 MSEASKSK
+1 
-9 LPMQHT
+9 MQHT

-27 EYLRDHNG
+27 KYLRDHNG

-49 LDTDR
+49 LDPGR

-64 DKLEQTMCFGPE
+64 DKVEQTMCFGPE

-86 SDKIAADGITNVL
+86 SDKIATDGITNVL

-137 QLHHSAENT
+137 QLHHSAENE
-146 LDAIDVCI
+146 LDALDVCI
-154 FLNGLPI
+154 FINGFPI

-169 YTGQTVQNAIKQYQD
+169 YTGQTVKNAIKQYQD
-184 DRPATDQLF
+184 DRPATDPLF
-193 APRRCAVHFAIDDEQ
+193 APRRCAVHFAVDDEQ
-208 IMMCTELKG
+208 IMMCSELKG

-231 GAGNPWKDSKILT
+231 GAGNPWKESKVLT
-244 EYLWQEILT
+244 EYLWQEVLT

-261 ENYAQVIEKEEEG
+261 ENYAQVIEKEEDG
-274 RPKPVKRVIWPRYH
+274 KPKPVKRVIWPRYH

-294 KLLLETRSNPIGQ
+294 KLLFETRSNPIGQ

-351 NLDKQIRNNIN
+351 NLDEQIRNNIN

-523 SYYKIIKSIESDPEF
+523 SYYKIIKSIEADPEF
-538 DKNQASKKIRGYVER
+538 DKNQASKKMRGFVER

-584 AMVVTSSISRAI
+584 AMVVTSSIIRAI
-596 EFYYAITKQLEKMHS
+596 EFYYAITKQLEEMHS

-630 TETTVNG
+630 TEAIING

-702 ILDFANDPKDIQRAF
+702 ILDFANDPEDIQRAF

-740 IVEDANIYTDEDII
+740 IVEDANIYTDEDVL
-754 EFNRLYWTSD
+754 EFNKLYWTSA
-764 PREEL
+764 PREDL
-769 DAIINRCVAQ
+769 DAIINRCVAR
-779 FKEELSEE
+779 FKDELSEE

-812 NSSEWEKLYHF
+812 ISPEWEKLYHF

-867 NAEINPVPV
+867 NAEIDPVPV
-876 TIVGGKP
+876 TIGGGKS

-920 GLLAKSESFVNAV
+920 ALLAKSESFVNAV

-944 CNTDLLQIVINMMAE
+944 CNTDLFQIVINMMAE

>member
-1 MSEASKSK
+1 
-9 LPMQHT
+9 
-15 DMTEKG
+15 MTEKG

-27 EYLRDHNG
+27 EYLRNHNG

-49 LDTDR
+49 LDPGR

-64 DKLEQTMCFGPE
+64 DKVEQTMCFGPE
-76 SQRRNFFRRL
+76 SQRRSFFRRL
-86 SDKIAADGITNVL
+86 SDKIASDGITNVL

-146 LDAIDVCI
+146 LDALDVCI
-154 FLNGLPI
+154 FINGFPI

-169 YTGQTVQNAIKQYQD
+169 YTGQTVKNAIKQYQD
-184 DRPATDQLF
+184 DRPATDPLF
-193 APRRCAVHFAIDDEQ
+193 APRRCAVHFAVDDEQ
-208 IMMCTELKG
+208 IMMCSELKG

-231 GAGNPWKDSKILT
+231 GAGNPWRESKILT
-244 EYLWQEILT
+244 EYLWQEVLT

-274 RPKPVKRVIWPRYH
+274 KPKPVKRVIWPRYH

-294 KLLLETRSNPIGQ
+294 KLLFETRSNPIGQ

-351 NLDKQIRNNIN
+351 NLDEQIRNNIN

-523 SYYKIIKSIESDPEF
+523 SYYKIIKSIEADPEF
-538 DKNQASKKIRGYVER
+538 DKNQASKKMRGFVER

-584 AMVVTSSISRAI
+584 AMVVTSSIIRAI
-596 EFYYAITKQLEKMHS
+596 EFYYAITKQLEEMHS

-630 TETTVNG
+630 TEAIING
-637 FPSSEIEKKIENDPY
+637 FPSSEIEKKIEKDPY

-702 ILDFANDPKDIQRAF
+702 ILDFANDPEDIQRAF

-740 IVEDANIYTDEDII
+740 IVEDANIYTDEDVL
-754 EFNRLYWTSD
+754 EFNKLYWTSA
-764 PREEL
+764 PREDL
-769 DAIINRCVAQ
+769 DAIINRCVAR
-779 FKEELSEE
+779 FKDELSEE

-812 NSSEWEKLYHF
+812 ISPEWEKLYHF

-867 NAEINPVPV
+867 NAEIDPVPV
-876 TIVGGKP
+876 TIGGGKS

-898 TLYGGIE
+898 TLYRGIE

-920 GLLAKSESFVNAV
+920 ALLAKSESFVNAV

-944 CNTDLLQIVINMMAE
+944 CNTDLFQIVINMMAE

-986 MMV
+986 TMV

>member
-1 MSEASKSK
+1 M
-9 LPMQHT
+9 PHT

-27 EYLRDHNG
+27 EYLRNHNG
-35 YEQGQ
+35 YEQGR

-49 LDTDR
+49 LDPGR

-64 DKLEQTMCFGPE
+64 DKVEQTMCFGPE

-146 LDAIDVCI
+146 LDALDVCI
-154 FLNGLPI
+154 FINGFPI

-169 YTGQTVQNAIKQYQD
+169 YTGQTVKNAIKQYQD
-184 DRPATDQLF
+184 DRPATDPLF
-193 APRRCAVHFAIDDEQ
+193 APRRCAVHFAVDDEQ
-208 IMMCTELKG
+208 IMMCSELKG

-231 GAGNPWKDSKILT
+231 GAGNPWRESKILT
-244 EYLWQEILT
+244 EYLWQEVLT

-274 RPKPVKRVIWPRYH
+274 NPKPVKRVIWPRYH

-294 KLLLETRSNPIGQ
+294 KLLFETRSNPIGQ

-340 VDSVIVVTDRV
+340 VDSVIVVTDRI
-351 NLDKQIRNNIN
+351 NLDKQIRGNIT
-362 AFKRLANI
+362 AFKRLSNI
-370 VAWAEDSATLKE
+370 VAWAEDSASLKE

-402 DTIGGSLGSLNFAI
+402 DTIGGSLGNMNFAI

-421 HSSQTGAMSADM
+421 HSSQNGAMSADM

-523 SYYKIIKSIESDPEF
+523 SYYKIIKSIEADPEF
-538 DKNQASKKIRGYVER
+538 DKNQASKKMRGFVER

-584 AMVVTSSISRAI
+584 AMVVTSSIIRAI
-596 EFYYAITKQLEKMHS
+596 EFYYAITKQLEEMHS

-630 TETTVNG
+630 TEAIING
-637 FPSSEIEKKIENDPY
+637 FPSSEIEKKIEKDPY

-702 ILDFANDPKDIQRAF
+702 ILDFANDPEDIQRAF

-740 IVEDANIYTDEDII
+740 IVEDANIYTDEDVL
-754 EFNRLYWTSD
+754 EFNKLYWTSA
-764 PREEL
+764 PREDL
-769 DAIINRCVAQ
+769 DVIINRCVAR
-779 FKEELSEE
+779 FKDELSEE
-787 QQIKC
+787 QRIKC

-812 NSSEWEKLYHF
+812 ISPEWEKLYHF
-823 YYYLGT
+823 YYYMGT

-851 YRIVEQEEVNL
+851 YRIVEQEEANL

-867 NAEINPVPV
+867 NAEIDPVPV
-876 TIVGGKP
+876 TIGGGKS

-944 CNTDLLQIVINMMAE
+944 CNTDLFQIVINMMAE

-981 FQQAS
+981 FQQARAI
-986 MMV
+986 V

>member
-1 MSEASKSK
+1 M
-9 LPMQHT
+9 PHT

-21 LETIMV
+21 LETILV
-27 EYLRDHNG
+27 GYLRDHNG

-49 LDTDR
+49 LDPGR

-64 DKLEQTMCFGPE
+64 EKVEQAMCFGVE

-111 LYYPIPSELNPSAID
+111 LYYPTPSELNPSAID

-261 ENYAQVIEKEEEG
+261 ENYAQVIEKEEDG

-480 MFGTPVQHPDG
+480 MFGTPVKHTDG
-491 QTGHIP
+491 QIGHIP

-538 DKNQASKKIRGYVER
+538 DKNQASKKMRGFVER

-584 AMVVTSSISRAI
+584 AMVVTSSIIRAI
-596 EFYYAITKQLEKMHS
+596 EFYYAITKQLEEMHS

-630 TETTVNG
+630 TEATING
-637 FPSSEIEKKIENDPY
+637 FPSSEIEKIIKNDPY

-702 ILDFANDPKDIQRAF
+702 ILDFANDPMDIQRAF

-740 IVEDANIYTDEDII
+740 VVEDANIYTDEDTI
-754 EFNRLYWTSD
+754 EFNRLYWTSA
-764 PREEL
+764 PREDL
-769 DAIINRCVAQ
+769 DALINRCVAR
-779 FKEELSEE
+779 FRGKLSEE

-812 NSSEWEKLYHF
+812 ISPEWEKLYHF

-862 SLSDS
+862 SLTDTD
-867 NAEINPVPV
+867 AEIDPVPV
-876 TIVGGKP
+876 TIGGGKS
-883 EPQMESLSKIIEDFN
+883 EPQMESLSRIIEDFN

-944 CNTDLLQIVINMMAE
+944 CNTDLFQIVINMMAE

>member
-1 MSEASKSK
+1 M
-9 LPMQHT
+9 PHT

-27 EYLRDHNG
+27 EYLRNHNG

-49 LDTDR
+49 LDPGR

-64 DKLEQTMCFGPE
+64 DKVEQTMCFGPE

-137 QLHHSAENT
+137 QLHHSAENA
-146 LDAIDVCI
+146 LDALDVCI
-154 FLNGLPI
+154 FINGFPI

-169 YTGQTVQNAIKQYQD
+169 YTGQTVKNAIKQYQD
-184 DRPATDQLF
+184 DRPATDPLF
-193 APRRCAVHFAIDDEQ
+193 APRRCAVHFAVDDEQ
-208 IMMCTELKG
+208 IMMCSELKG

-231 GAGNPWKDSKILT
+231 GAGNPWRESKILT
-244 EYLWQEILT
+244 EYLWQEVLT

-274 RPKPVKRVIWPRYH
+274 KPKPVKRVIWPRYH

-294 KLLLETRSNPIGQ
+294 KLLFETRSNPIGQ

-402 DTIGGSLGSLNFAI
+402 DTIGGSLGNMNFAI

-421 HSSQTGAMSADM
+421 HSSQNGAMSADM

-523 SYYKIIKSIESDPEF
+523 SYYKIIKSIEADPEF
-538 DKNQASKKIRGYVER
+538 DKNQASKKMRGFVER

-584 AMVVTSSISRAI
+584 AMVVTSSIIRAI
-596 EFYYAITKQLEKMHS
+596 EFYYAITKQLEEMHS

-630 TETTVNG
+630 TEAIING
-637 FPSSEIEKKIENDPY
+637 FPSSEIEKKIEKDPY

-702 ILDFANDPKDIQRAF
+702 ILDFANDPEDIQHAF

-740 IVEDANIYTDEDII
+740 IVEDANIYTDEDAL
-754 EFNRLYWTSD
+754 EFNKLYWTSA
-764 PREEL
+764 PREDL
-769 DAIINRCVAQ
+769 DAIINRCVAR
-779 FKEELSEE
+779 FKDELSEE

-812 NSSEWEKLYHF
+812 ISPEWEKLYHF

-867 NAEINPVPV
+867 NAEIDPVPV
-876 TIVGGKP
+876 TIGGGKS

-920 GLLAKSESFVNAV
+920 ALLAKSESFVNAV

-944 CNTDLLQIVINMMAE
+944 CNTDLFQIVINMMAE

-986 MMV
+986 TMV

>member
-1 MSEASKSK
+1 
-9 LPMQHT
+9 
-15 DMTEKG
+15 MTEKG

-27 EYLRDHNG
+27 EYLRNHNG

-49 LDTDR
+49 LDPGR

-64 DKLEQTMCFGPE
+64 DKVEQTMCFGPE

-146 LDAIDVCI
+146 LDALDVCI
-154 FLNGLPI
+154 FINGFPI

-169 YTGQTVQNAIKQYQD
+169 YTGQTVKNAIKQYQD
-184 DRPATDQLF
+184 DRPATDPLF
-193 APRRCAVHFAIDDEQ
+193 APRRCAVHFAVDDEQ
-208 IMMCTELKG
+208 IMMCSELKG

-231 GAGNPWKDSKILT
+231 GAGNPWRESKILT
-244 EYLWQEILT
+244 EYLWQEVLT

-274 RPKPVKRVIWPRYH
+274 KPKPVKRVIWPRYH

-294 KLLLETRSNPIGQ
+294 KLLFETRSNPIGQ

-523 SYYKIIKSIESDPEF
+523 SYYKIIKSIEADPEF
-538 DKNQASKKIRGYVER
+538 DKNQASKKMRGFVER

-584 AMVVTSSISRAI
+584 AMVVTSSIIRAI
-596 EFYYAITKQLEKMHS
+596 EFYYAITKQLEEMHS

-630 TETTVNG
+630 TEAIING

-702 ILDFANDPKDIQRAF
+702 ILDFANDPEDIQHAF

-740 IVEDANIYTDEDII
+740 IVEDANIYTDEDAL
-754 EFNRLYWTSD
+754 EFNKLYWTSA
-764 PREEL
+764 PREDL
-769 DAIINRCVAQ
+769 DAIINRCVAR
-779 FKEELSEE
+779 FKDELSEE

-812 NSSEWEKLYHF
+812 ISPEWEKLYHF

-867 NAEINPVPV
+867 NAEIDPVPV
-876 TIVGGKP
+876 TIGGGKS

-920 GLLAKSESFVNAV
+920 ALLAKSESFVNAV

-944 CNTDLLQIVINMMAE
+944 CNTDLFQIVINMMAE

-986 MMV
+986 TMV

>member
-1 MSEASKSK
+1 
-9 LPMQHT
+9 
-15 DMTEKG
+15 MTEKG

-27 EYLRDHNG
+27 EYLHNHNG

-49 LDTDR
+49 LDLGR

-64 DKLEQTMCFGPE
+64 DKVEQTMCFGPE

-86 SDKIAADGITNVL
+86 SDKIASDGITNVL

-146 LDAIDVCI
+146 LDALDVCI
-154 FLNGLPI
+154 FINGFPI

-169 YTGQTVQNAIKQYQD
+169 YTGQTVKNAIKQYQD
-184 DRPATDQLF
+184 DRPATDPLF
-193 APRRCAVHFAIDDEQ
+193 APRRCAIHFAVDDEQ
-208 IMMCTELKG
+208 IMMCSELKG

-231 GAGNPWKDSKILT
+231 GAGNPWRESKILT
-244 EYLWQEILT
+244 EYLWQEVLT

-274 RPKPVKRVIWPRYH
+274 KPKPVKRVIWPRYH

-294 KLLLETRSNPIGQ
+294 KLLFETRSNPIGQ

-340 VDSVIVVTDRV
+340 VDSVIVVTDRI
-351 NLDKQIRNNIN
+351 NLDKQIRGNIT
-362 AFKRLANI
+362 AFKRLSNI
-370 VAWAEDSATLKE
+370 VAWAEDSASLKE

-402 DTIGGSLGSLNFAI
+402 DTIGGSLGNMNFAI

-421 HSSQTGAMSADM
+421 HSSQNGAMSADM

-523 SYYKIIKSIESDPEF
+523 SYYKIIKSIEADPEF
-538 DKNQASKKIRGYVER
+538 DKNQASKKMRGFVER

-584 AMVVTSSISRAI
+584 AMVVTSSIIRAI
-596 EFYYAITKQLEKMHS
+596 EFYYAITKQLEEMHS

-630 TETTVNG
+630 TEAIING
-637 FPSSEIEKKIENDPY
+637 FPSSEIEKKIEKDPY

-702 ILDFANDPKDIQRAF
+702 ILDFANDPEDIQHAF

-740 IVEDANIYTDEDII
+740 IVEDANIYTDEDAL
-754 EFNRLYWTSD
+754 EFNKLYWTSA
-764 PREEL
+764 PREDL
-769 DAIINRCVAQ
+769 DAIINRCVAR
-779 FKEELSEE
+779 FKDELSEE

-812 NSSEWEKLYHF
+812 ISPEWEKLYHF

-867 NAEINPVPV
+867 NAEIDPVPV
-876 TIVGGKP
+876 TIGGGKS

-920 GLLAKSESFVNAV
+920 ALLAKSESFVNAV

-944 CNTDLLQIVINMMAE
+944 CNTDLFQIVINMMAE

-986 MMV
+986 TMV